1 MGLTTAAVTGGARG
15 IGLATARALH
25 RAGMSVAIGDLDA
38 DLARTAAAEF
48 GGGAVGLEL
57 DVTRRE
63 SFTDFLDAT
72 EETFGELDVLVNNA
86 GIMVLG
92 PFADEDDDTARRM
105 VDINVHGVLLGT
117 KLALARMQPRDR
129 GHIVNLASQA
139 GRVPTP
145 GGATY
150 AATKHAVV
158 AVSEAVRGEL
168 RHEGSHVRVSY
179 VLPYLVDTELGR
191 GTLTDARSFKLLKP
205 EQVADAI
212 VDALRDGTVDVWL
225 PRRANILWRL
235 ATVAPRRVAEAV
247 QRGLRADR
255 VLADYDDV
263 ARRAYN
269 DRAARSVP
277 DRAVGFAD
285 GRQRVPERHA
295 ATGGQIDP

>member
-38 DLARTAAAEF
+38 DLARAAAAEF
-48 GGGAVGLEL
+48 GDGAVGLEL
-57 DVTRRE
+57 DVTRRD

-105 VDINVHGVLLGT
+105 IDINVHGVLLGT
-117 KLALARMQPRDR
+117 KLALARMRPRDR

-139 GRVPTP
+139 GRFPTP

-158 AVSEAVRGEL
+158 GVTEAVRGEL
-168 RHEGSHVRVSY
+168 RHEGSRVRVSY

-205 EQVADAI
+205 ERVADAI
-212 VDALRDGTVDVWL
+212 VDAVRDGTVDVWL
-225 PRRANILWRL
+225 PGRGRILWRL
-235 ATVAPRRVAEAV
+235 ATVVPRRVMEAV

-255 VLADYDDV
+255 VLADYDDA
-263 ARRAYN
+263 ARSAYN
-269 DRAARSVP
+269 QRAARSTP
-277 DRAVGFAD
+277 DRE
-285 GRQRVPERHA
+285 P
-295 ATGGQIDP
+295 TP